1 MVESLRGGRRWSAAQ
16 EIVWA
21 AIPGVLQQQVTD
33 ALDRNVNPERFAQ
46 LVGGALESNAHRWN
60 RASAA
65 EDAASSASNG
75 TVLGDDQQQANGASA
90 AEDAASSASNGT
102 VLGYDQQQALVA
114 TVQALLV
121 ATPDGLTQALGL
133 GAKTLI
139 SSIDEQYA
147 LVFDVGGNVRWDAV
161 VPLLRSLRPSP
172 SSADS
177 ASGRP
182 SPSSADSASGR
193 RPWDEVAKRVFGGD
207 EDRASYPELWVRS
220 EVKAFENYLAATDA
234 SRLSLRY
241 LANALLGTQTLLQ
254 TFYRKFAIF
263 DKALSRNLTMVLI
276 TVWVEEI
283 FLKPQ
288 DG

>member
-75 TVLGDDQQQANGASA
+75 TGLGDDQQQANGASA
-90 AEDAASSASNGT
+90 AEDAASSASNGE
-102 VLGYDQQQALVA
+102 VLGPDQQRALVA

-121 ATPDGLTQALGL
+121 ATPARLTQALGL
-133 GAKTLI
+133 GAATLI
-139 SSIDEQYA
+139 PSIDAQYA
-147 LVFDVGGNVRWDAV
+147 LLFDVGGNVRWEAV
-161 VPLLRSLRPSP
+161 APLLRSLRPSP

-177 ASGRP
+177 ASG
-182 SPSSADSASGR
+182 GQQ
-193 RPWDEVAKRVFGGD
+193 WDEVAKRVFGGD
-207 EDRASYPELWVRS
+207 EDRASYPPLWVRR
-220 EVKAFENYLAATDA
+220 EVSAFENYLAATDA
-234 SRLSLRY
+234 PRMSLRY
-241 LANALLGTQTLLQ
+241 LANAFLGTQTLLQ

-263 DKALSRNLTMVLI
+263 DKALSRNLTMVTI
-276 TVWVEEI
+276 TTGVEEI
-283 FLKPQ
+283 FVKPQ